1 MKTTL
6 EVTNYNDEVIAKYDD
21 FDRVAIEDGGVL
33 AVLSKGDG
41 GNKVV
46 DYFGASN
53 WNQAHAEEVE

>member
-21 FDRVAIEDGGVL
+21 FDKVAIENGGVL
-33 AVLSKGDG
+33 AVWSKGTDG
-41 GNKVV
+41 TSIL